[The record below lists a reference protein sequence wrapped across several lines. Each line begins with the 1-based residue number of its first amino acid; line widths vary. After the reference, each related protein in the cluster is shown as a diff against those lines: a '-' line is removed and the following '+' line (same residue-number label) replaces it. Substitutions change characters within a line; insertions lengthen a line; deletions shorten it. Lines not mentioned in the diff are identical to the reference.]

1 MANPPFKQSIRPG
14 DIKLFKIKGSK
25 GKSTDLSGSIAE
37 FYYYESILANT
48 VTATVAFIDTGFE
61 KEGNTRLNTSG
72 IIDDLEL
79 VGGEEI
85 EFEVIDNNDVT
96 SESEGTLTSAVCDS
110 DVMYLKSIRNVA
122 TQGTKKMFVLDL
134 VTKEYWTNEETRVTK
149 RYNGNPG
156 NHVKDIL
163 QNILGLGADVI

>member
-1 MANPPFKQSIRPG
+1 MASPPYKQSIRPG
-14 DIKLFKIKGSK
+14 DIKFFKIKGSK
-25 GKSTDLSGSIAE
+25 DLSGSIAE
-37 FYYYESILANT
+37 FYYYESILANYYESILANT
-48 VTATVAFIDTGFE
+48 VTATVAFMDTGFE

-110 DVMYLKSIRNVA
+110 VIR
-122 TQGTKKMFVLDL
+122 M
-134 VTKEYWTNEETRVTK
+134 
-149 RYNGNPG
+149 
-156 NHVKDIL
+156 
-163 QNILGLGADVI
+163 